1 MGVTPLAP
9 EVGEILVITTPGLIP
24 LVKSFISVDA
34 FEVTLSSGRS
44 REDCWE

>member
-9 EVGEILVITTPGLIP
+9 EVGEMGNIP
-24 LVKSFISVDA
+24 ISGWTLLVKSFMSVDA